1 MLYVLEINQNL
12 LSVPQLLENGYKVLF
27 EDKNCMIKDSE
38 VREVFNVQ
46 MKGKSFAL
54 DFINKEHVVMHKKV
68 SSTILWHKRLG
79 HFHHGALMFMKQ
91 TILQKTR
98 LN

>member
-12 LSVPQLLENGYKVLF
+12 LSVPQLLEKGYKVLF

-54 DFINKEHVVMHKKV
+54 DFINKEHVEC
-68 SSTILWHKRLG
+68 TKRLVAQFFG
-79 HFHHGALMFMKQ
+79 
-91 TILQKTR
+91 TR
-98 LN
+98 DWGISIMVL